1 MMKSIDHIGQRCS
14 DPRGIVEFYTQVL
27 GAKFV
32 RAVAAT
38 KISTGEDTPHL
49 NVFLRLPDGSQ
60 FDFVDAP
67 LLGPPVPDPNT
78 PSWVRHI
85 AMRVDTHEHLLE
97 MKRRVEARG
106 LKVDGPVT
114 RGPNHGVYFTDPWGN
129 RLEATWSSA
138 PPPPPENSP
147 RAWEILEQWEQRK
160 AKGDYSGL

>member
-14 DPRGIVEFYTQVL
+14 DPRGVVEFYTSVL

-49 NVFLRLPDGSQ
+49 NVFLRLPDGSH

-67 LLGPPVPDPNT
+67 LLKAPIPDTNT

-85 AMRVDTHEHLLE
+85 AMRVDT
-97 MKRRVEARG
+97 
-106 LKVDGPVT
+106 
-114 RGPNHGVYFTDPWGN
+114 
-129 RLEATWSSA
+129 
-138 PPPPPENSP
+138 
-147 RAWEILEQWEQRK
+147 
-160 AKGDYSGL
+160 